1 MERTR
6 GGPGP
11 CFTRDVSLP
20 EALGLTSSHL
30 LKFLIFNCFLLPVF
44 AFLGRGRETWELGS
58 LERLFL
64 ERLSGRRPA
73 VLLRRS
79 WGPRRQQ
86 PLHLPIARRPPSG
99 RPLSGRVQRMWEASP
114 RALPLRALWPRA
126 NPLPL
131 RPWFPH
137 LPSRGWDRP
146 HPVWGWEPLGLQGAD
161 ARTSSPLW
169 PRLTA
174 PSPGASCPRGHGS
187 TPGHSSSPCWPALPA
202 SMLPCPRPKARPSC
216 PLLAGTPGRPL
227 RRAHSGRSARTQL
240 SLQTCTRPSAAQPT
254 VVAALPARRQ
264 GTFLRPTACRLLGQG
279 AGSAAGLPRCALQD
293 SPVGRGQG
301 PQQPAAYWGQ
311 EGSP

>member
-161 ARTSSPLW
+161 ARTSSLLW

-202 SMLPCPRPKARPSC
+202 SMLPCPRPKARPS
-216 PLLAGTPGRPL
+216 PEAGTQ
-227 RRAHSGRSARTQL
+227 RAF
-240 SLQTCTRPSAAQPT
+240 CPDP
-254 VVAALPARRQ
+254 ALPANVHPALCCSAHC
-264 GTFLRPTACRLLGQG
+264 GGCPSRPSSGDLPEADCLPAPRPGCRLGCRTPTLCSAGQPRRER
-279 AGSAAGLPRCALQD
+279 AGP
-293 SPVGRGQG
+293 
-301 PQQPAAYWGQ
+301 PAASSLLGT
-311 EGSP
+311 GR

>member
-11 CFTRDVSLP
+11 CFTRDVSLL

-30 LKFLIFNCFLLPVF
+30 LKFLTFNCFPLPVF
-44 AFLGRGRETWELGS
+44 AFLGRGREIWELGS

-73 VLLRRS
+73 VLLLRS

-99 RPLSGRVQRMWEASP
+99 RSLSGRVQRMWEASP

-137 LPSRGWDRP
+137 LPSRGRD
-146 HPVWGWEPLGLQGAD
+146 
-161 ARTSSPLW
+161 
-169 PRLTA
+169 
-174 PSPGASCPRGHGS
+174 
-187 TPGHSSSPCWPALPA
+187 
-202 SMLPCPRPKARPSC
+202 
-216 PLLAGTPGRPL
+216 
-227 RRAHSGRSARTQL
+227 
-240 SLQTCTRPSAAQPT
+240 
-254 VVAALPARRQ
+254 
-264 GTFLRPTACRLLGQG
+264 
-279 AGSAAGLPRCALQD
+279 
-293 SPVGRGQG
+293 
-301 PQQPAAYWGQ
+301 
-311 EGSP
+311 

>member
-58 LERLFL
+58 LERLFP
-64 ERLSGRRPA
+64 EHLSGRRPA

-86 PLHLPIARRPPSG
+86 PLHLRIARRPPSG

-126 NPLPL
+126 SPLPL

-137 LPSRGWDRP
+137 LPSRGRDRP

-161 ARTSSPLW
+161 APPLLSGPGSRPPPLEPPVHEDTAPRLARAPPRAGRLSGPLCSHARGPRLVRPVPSSP
-169 PRLTA
+169 A
-174 PSPGASCPRGHGS
+174 PQAVP
-187 TPGHSSSPCWPALPA
+187 
-202 SMLPCPRPKARPSC
+202 
-216 PLLAGTPGRPL
+216 
-227 RRAHSGRSARTQL
+227 
-240 SLQTCTRPSAAQPT
+240 
-254 VVAALPARRQ
+254 
-264 GTFLRPTACRLLGQG
+264 
-279 AGSAAGLPRCALQD
+279 
-293 SPVGRGQG
+293 
-301 PQQPAAYWGQ
+301 
-311 EGSP
+311 